1 MVAQSCKAVIAC
13 RARKDQKA
21 KLTRLVREGNREV
34 VTLGVGDG
42 ANDVE
47 MIRAAHIGVGIIG
60 KEGTQ
65 AVNNA
70 DYAISQFRY
79 LTRLILVYGHHEY
92 RGITLAALLI
102 FYKNIL
108 FTLIQY
114 LYTFVCGLSGTRN
127 QSYTAI
133 FWYNTALTAFG
144 PLLLAVFDKDVTDAN
159 CYKFPQLHRQGIEH
173 RLFSV
178 KRFLVYMAKAVYEA
192 VAIGLVVNLTMSR
205 CDFPTGTLDVW
216 LYGTIA
222 VTINIFVANVSASI
236 EQSRMMGV
244 TVFFFWGTFFFWL
257 LLVLFNSLSLDLF
270 PDYFGSFSLL
280 FSRPVFYL
288 VFLLATVLSILPTM
302 MLKALQREWAPTL
315 SQFIQDVQVRGADA
329 DAVEAALEKPQGF
342 ILRSEDLLTAEDKA
356 ANAEPY
362 TDFSPFAI
370 AAGERESTVA
380 FASFNECLDA
390 YFVNEE
396 NLKVA
401 ERVQKWQ
408 RAWGVRRRSREAID
422 KKVLTISQKQDERIR
437 SLERELHE
445 VTRRVSALFANASIV
460 NTAIVVINQY
470 LSQGVQWDVL
480 QEQVRV
486 FKQKPYNVFH
496 HIKSLDLEHNRM
508 KMVFEVVDDEE
519 WGLVRRC
526 EW

>member
-1 MVAQSCKAVIAC
+1 MVFGNGENTFHVIVECYSGGNIILTDCHFEIMALLRTYTLPDGTAVDVKQTYTM
-13 RARKDQKA
+13 RARSLPSLSSASGQHDPFGSIQTMDVSALDEMCALFLPRWSELKA
-21 KLTRLVREGNREV
+21 REKQIKSLLLTNGLFSLLGSAF
-34 VTLGVGDG
+34 VTNALHRLGVSPLSV
-42 ANDVE
+42 AEN
-47 MIRAAHIGVGIIG
+47 
-60 KEGTQ
+60 EGCLR
-65 AVNNA
+65 
-70 DYAISQFRY
+70 DEEHR
-79 LTRLILVYGHHEY
+79 
-92 RGITLAALLI
+92 AALL
-102 FYKNIL
+102 
-108 FTLIQY
+108 Q
-114 LYTFVCGLSGTRN
+114 
-127 QSYTAI
+127 
-133 FWYNTALTAFG
+133 AL
-144 PLLLAVFDKDVTDAN
+144 K
-159 CYKFPQLHRQGIEH
+159 E
-173 RLFSV
+173 
-178 KRFLVYMAKAVYEA
+178 EA
-192 VAIGLVVNLTMSR
+192 AR
-205 CDFPTGTLDVW
+205 
-216 LYGTIA
+216 
-222 VTINIFVANVSASI
+222 
-236 EQSRMMGV
+236 
-244 TVFFFWGTFFFWL
+244 
-257 LLVLFNSLSLDLF
+257 
-270 PDYFGSFSLL
+270 
-280 FSRPVFYL
+280 
-288 VFLLATVLSILPTM
+288 
-302 MLKALQREWAPTL
+302 
-315 SQFIQDVQVRGADA
+315 
-329 DAVEAALEKPQGF
+329 VEAALEKPQGF

-519 WGLVRRC
+519 WGLWGDVSGSESDRSGEEDVSEEDDVSEDGKSDGKSDAEKSHQINVDVELSLNCNNNIALLYKQKKELEEKLVRPLPPPPA
-526 EW
+526 